1 MKTTAPLDTSARFT
15 RVGLATG
22 VSLFLVASQAGAL
35 ADEGSPA
42 PEKEAPKKNVDAP
55 TKPVVKGERP
65 PGGDGSMFFKVF
77 VSRNDR
83 NNDGVIDKSEFRG
96 GGDRFDQ
103 MDKNKN
109 GKLDRSEID
118 ELHRSRMADPLSMR
132 QRIAR
137 GETRRPPVDFPAAP
151 ESLPKAGDDIGADD
165 EPSALTPMGTGS
177 RRSRRMRDSTLI
189 RMGRSTR
196 RSSRGAR
203 GWPTRRRLSRLWQ
216 RLIAMATALSRSTNS
231 TRCLPSATRSSRA
244 QRQIQRIRL
253 EEKSRAGSHVRLILQ
268 LSRSC

>member
-1 MKTTAPLDTSARFT
+1 MKTTALFDTSAQFT
-15 RVGLATG
+15 RVALATG

-55 TKPVVKGERP
+55 TKPVVKDERP

-109 GKLDRSEID
+109 GKLDRAEID

-137 GETRRPPVDFPAAP
+137 GETRRPPVDFPAGSD
-151 ESLPKAGDDIGADD
+151 SLPKAGDDVGADD
-165 EPSALTPMGTGS
+165 EPSALTPMGTRITAKQAYARLDLDKNGEVNAQEFQRSPGMADPEKAKQIVAKVDSDGNGS
-177 RRSRRMRDSTLI
+177 LSFDEFNTVFAKRHAKQPRAKADPEDST
-189 RMGRSTR
+189 
-196 RSSRGAR
+196 RG
-203 GWPTRRRLSRLWQ
+203 
-216 RLIAMATALSRSTNS
+216 
-231 TRCLPSATRSSRA
+231 
-244 QRQIQRIRL
+244 
-253 EEKSRAGSHVRLILQ
+253 EE
-268 LSRSC
+268 